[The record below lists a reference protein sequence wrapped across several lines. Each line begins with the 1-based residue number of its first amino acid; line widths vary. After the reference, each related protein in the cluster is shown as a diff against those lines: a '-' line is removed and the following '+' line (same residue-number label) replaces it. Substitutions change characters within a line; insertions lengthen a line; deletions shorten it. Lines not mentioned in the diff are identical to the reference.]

1 MRYKFAILLLLT
13 QSLTLWNGF
22 AWSNSAIAQTTNSP
36 QQSIADNQLVDFPEV
51 GLAIPKPNGFEKATS
66 FYGFQQTASSSSVL
80 LAKVPA
86 PFSEMRKVINKQ
98 RFAKEKLSL
107 ISQQP
112 IKISNQNGLLLQLEQ
127 SVFSQRVQK
136 WIVVFGDEK
145 NTYWITAAFLQE
157 DAPKLSEPLKKIVL
171 GATISSSKP
180 SVSSLPFTIK
190 AVDGLTITQS
200 LSGLGKAVGFT
211 KDGQIPQTSPQ
222 DPIFI
227 VAPSLGDVLVGD
239 RQKFAD
245 RRLYQYRGTKIN
257 SIKSRNE
264 ISIDNLAGWEM
275 EAIGQDQKT
284 KTPLKLYQVMLFPK
298 QGGYVLMTGI
308 VGVKQ
313 ANVYLPKF
321 KAIAQTYK
329 NSSEDSKNKSSP
341 SIY

>member
-1 MRYKFAILLLLT
+1 MRYKFAILLLMT
-13 QSLTLWNGF
+13 QSLTLWNSFGL
-22 AWSNSAIAQTTNSP
+22 SDLAIAQTTNSP
-36 QQSIADNQLVDFPEV
+36 QQSITDNQLVDFPEV
-51 GLAIPKPNGFEKATS
+51 GLAIPKPDGFEKASS
-66 FYGFQQTASSSSVL
+66 FHGFQQVSSSSSVL

-86 PFSEMRKVINKQ
+86 PFSEIRKAIDKK

-112 IKISNQNGLLLQLEQ
+112 IKISNQNGLLLQVEQ

-157 DAPKLSEPLKKIVL
+157 DAPKLSEPLKKVVL
-171 GATISSSKP
+171 AATISSSKP
-180 SVSSLPFTIK
+180 SVSSLPFSIK
-190 AVDGLTITQS
+190 AVDGLTMAPS

-211 KDGQIPQTSPQ
+211 KNGQIPQTSPQ

-227 VAPSLGDVLVGD
+227 VAPSLGDVLVAD
-239 RQKFAD
+239 RKKYAD
-245 RRLYQYRGTKIN
+245 RRLYQYRGTKID
-257 SIKSRNE
+257 SIKSSNE
-264 ISIDNLAGWEM
+264 ISIDNLSGWEM
-275 EAIGQDQKT
+275 EATGQDQKT

-308 VGVKQ
+308 VGTQQ

-329 NSSEDSKNKSSP
+329 NSPEASKK
-341 SIY
+341 

>member
-13 QSLTLWNGF
+13 QSLTLWNSFG
-22 AWSNSAIAQTTNSP
+22 WPSKSIAQTTNNP
-36 QQSIADNQLVDFPEV
+36 QQNITDNQLVDFPEV
-51 GLAIPKPNGFEKATS
+51 GLAIPKPNGFEKASS
-66 FYGFQQTASSSSVL
+66 FHGFQQTASSSSVL

-86 PFSEMRKVINKQ
+86 PFSEIRKAIDKK

-112 IKISNQNGLLLQLEQ
+112 IKISNQDGLLLQVEQ

-157 DAPKLSEPLKKIVL
+157 DAPKLSELLKKIVL
-171 GATISSSKP
+171 AATISSSKP
-180 SVSSLPFTIK
+180 SISSLPFSIK
-190 AVDGLTITQS
+190 AVDGLTMAPS
-200 LSGLGKAVGFT
+200 LSGLGKAAGFT
-211 KDGQIPQTSPQ
+211 KNGQIPQTSPQ

-227 VAPSLGDVLVGD
+227 VAPSLGDVLVVD
-239 RQKFAD
+239 RKKFAD

-257 SIKSRNE
+257 SIKSSNE
-264 ISIDNLAGWEM
+264 ISIDNLSGWEM

-284 KTPLKLYQVMLFPK
+284 KTPLRLYQVMLFPK

-308 VGVKQ
+308 VGTQQ

-329 NSSEDSKNKSSP
+329 NSPEASKK
-341 SIY
+341 

>member
-13 QSLTLWNGF
+13 QSLTLWKGF
-22 AWSNSAIAQTTNSP
+22 AWSDSAIAQTSNSP
-36 QQSIADNQLVDFPEV
+36 QQSIADNNLVDFPEV

-66 FYGFQQTASSSSVL
+66 FYGFQQAASSSSVL

-86 PFSEMRKVINKQ
+86 PFSEIRKAINKQ

-171 GATISSSKP
+171 ATTISLSKP

-190 AVDGLTITQS
+190 AVDGLTMAQG

-239 RQKFAD
+239 RQKLAD

-257 SIKSRNE
+257 SITSRNE

-275 EAIGQDQKT
+275 EAIGQEQKT
-284 KTPLKLYQVMLFPK
+284 KTPLRLYQVMLFPK

-308 VGVKQ
+308 VGAKQ

-329 NSSEDSKNKSSP
+329 NSPEDSKK
-341 SIY
+341 

>member
-13 QSLTLWNGF
+13 QSLTLWNSF
-22 AWSNSAIAQTTNSP
+22 AWSDSAIAQITNSP

-66 FYGFQQTASSSSVL
+66 FYGFQQAASSSSVL
-80 LAKVPA
+80 LSKVPA
-86 PFSEMRKVINKQ
+86 PFSEIRKAINKQ

-171 GATISSSKP
+171 ATTISSAKP
-180 SVSSLPFTIK
+180 GSSSLPFSIK
-190 AVDGLTITQS
+190 AVDGLTMAQG

-211 KDGQIPQTSPQ
+211 KDGQMPQTSPQ

-257 SIKSRNE
+257 AITSRNE

-284 KTPLKLYQVMLFPK
+284 KTLLRLYQVMLFPK

-308 VGVKQ
+308 VGDKQ
-313 ANVYLPKF
+313 ASVYLPKF

-329 NSSEDSKNKSSP
+329 NSPDNSKN
-341 SIY
+341 

>member
-13 QSLTLWNGF
+13 QFLALWNSF
-22 AWSNSAIAQTTNSP
+22 AWPDLAIAQTTNGS
-36 QQSIADNQLVDFPEV
+36 QQSITNNQLVDFPEV
-51 GLAIPKPNGFEKATS
+51 GLAIPKPDGFEKASS
-66 FYGFQQTASSSSVL
+66 FYGFQQAASSSSVL

-86 PFSEMRKVINKQ
+86 PFSEIRKVINKKS
-98 RFAKEKLSL
+98 FAKEQLSL

-112 IKISNQNGLLLQLEQ
+112 IKISNKNGLLLKLEQ

-171 GATISSSKP
+171 AATISSSKP
-180 SVSSLPFTIK
+180 SVSTLPFTIK
-190 AVDGLTITQS
+190 AVDGLTIAPG

-227 VAPSLGDVLVGD
+227 VAPSLGDVLVID
-239 RQKFAD
+239 QKKFAD
-245 RRLYQYRGTKIN
+245 RRLSQYRGTKIN
-257 SIKSRNE
+257 SIKSSNE
-264 ISIDNLAGWEM
+264 ISIDSLSGWEI
-275 EAIGQDQKT
+275 EATGQDEKT
-284 KTPLKLYQVMLFPK
+284 KTPLKLYQVMLFLK
-298 QGGYVLMTGI
+298 NGGYVLMTGI
-308 VGVKQ
+308 VGAQQ

-321 KAIAQTYK
+321 KAIAQTYQ
-329 NSSEDSKNKSSP
+329 NSPENFKK
-341 SIY
+341 

>member
-1 MRYKFAILLLLT
+1 MRYKFATLLLLT
-13 QSLTLWNGF
+13 QSLALWSGI
-22 AWSNSAIAQTTNSP
+22 AWSELAIAQVTNSP
-36 QQSIADNQLVDFPEV
+36 QKSITDNQLVNFPEV
-51 GLAIPKPNGFEKATS
+51 GLSIPKPDGFEKASS
-66 FYGFQQTASSSSVL
+66 FHGFQQATSSSSVL
-80 LAKVPA
+80 LSKIPA
-86 PFSEMRKVINKQ
+86 PFSEMRKVIDKK
-98 RFAKEKLSL
+98 RFAKEQLSL

-112 IKISNQNGLLLQLEQ
+112 IKISNKNGLLLGVEQ
-127 SVFSQRVQK
+127 SVFSQKVQK

-157 DAPKLSEPLKKIVL
+157 DAPKLSEQLKKIVL
-171 GATISSSKP
+171 AATISSSKL

-190 AVDGLTITQS
+190 AVDGLTMVQS
-200 LSGLGKAVGFT
+200 FSGIGKAAGFT

-227 VAPSLGDVLVGD
+227 VAPSLGDVLVLD

-264 ISIDNLAGWEM
+264 ISIDNLSGWEM

-308 VGVKQ
+308 VGAQQ
-313 ANVYLPKF
+313 ADVYLPKF
-321 KAIAQTYK
+321 KAIAKTYK
-329 NSSEDSKNKSSP
+329 NSPKDSKK
-341 SIY
+341 